1 MIIGKVIGN
10 VVSTQK
16 REELVWYKLLII
28 APLSKDKQEFT
39 EQAIVAVD
47 TVGAGIG
54 EEVLVVIGSSARLIA
69 GEKATVTPVDA
80 AVVGIIDAIEEV
92 NGSKDLST

>member
-16 REELVWYKLLII
+16 REELVGYKILII
-28 APLSKDKQEFT
+28 APLSKNKNEYT
-39 EQAIVAVD
+39 EKAIVAVD

-69 GEKATVTPVDA
+69 GDRANITPIDA
-80 AVVGIIDAIEEV
+80 AVVGIIDAIEES
-92 NGSKDLST
+92 NSLKT